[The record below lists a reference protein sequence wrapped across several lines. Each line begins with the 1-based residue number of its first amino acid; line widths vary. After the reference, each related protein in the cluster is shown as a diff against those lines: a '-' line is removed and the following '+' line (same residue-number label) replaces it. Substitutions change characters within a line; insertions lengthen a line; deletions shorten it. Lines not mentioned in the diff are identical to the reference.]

1 MISLYVYK
9 LVASTPQ
16 TSLIAPSNVKDRG
29 NTTVEIMADLRE
41 ILQEVKSEPQW
52 NQTKFAVAS
61 SCDEPSW
68 ARECIRL
75 ISIGTHCDP
84 KSKLSFGKSATYL
97 QGIAWQRGQRDSDLV
112 MILLICIL
120 DPTVS

>member
-1 MISLYVYK
+1 MSSLYVYK
-9 LVASTPQ
+9 VASKPRTFF
-16 TSLIAPSNVKDRG
+16 IAPPNVKDRG

-41 ILQEVKSEPQW
+41 ILQEVKAEPQW

-84 KSKLSFGKSATYL
+84 ISRLSFGKS
-97 QGIAWQRGQRDSDLV
+97 G
-112 MILLICIL
+112 
-120 DPTVS
+120 

>member
-1 MISLYVYK
+1 MSSLYVYK
-9 LVASTPQ
+9 VASKPRTF
-16 TSLIAPSNVKDRG
+16 LIAPPNVKDRG

-75 ISIGTHCDP
+75 ISIGTHSDP
-84 KSKLSFGKSATYL
+84 KSKLSFGKSGTYL
-97 QGIAWQRGQRDSDLV
+97 QGITWRRGQRDFNL
-112 MILLICIL
+112 MKILIFLLFCVL
-120 DPTVS
+120 RFS

>member
-1 MISLYVYK
+1 MSTNK
-9 LVASTPQ
+9 VASKPR
-16 TSLIAPSNVKDRG
+16 TSLITPPNVKDRG

-112 MILLICIL
+112 MI
-120 DPTVS
+120 

>member
-1 MISLYVYK
+1 MSTK
-9 LVASTPQ
+9 LLRNPE
-16 TSLIAPSNVKDRG
+16 LIAPPNVKDRG

-84 KSKLSFGKSATYL
+84 KSKLSFGKSGTYL
-97 QGIAWQRGQRDSDLV
+97 QGIIWRRGQRV
-112 MILLICIL
+112 I
-120 DPTVS
+120 

>member
-1 MISLYVYK
+1 
-9 LVASTPQ
+9 
-16 TSLIAPSNVKDRG
+16 
-29 NTTVEIMADLRE
+29 MADLRE

-75 ISIGTHCDP
+75 ISIGTHCDQNLDYH
-84 KSKLSFGKSATYL
+84 SENQGKYHMAKR
-97 QGIAWQRGQRDSDLV
+97 I
-112 MILLICIL
+112 
-120 DPTVS
+120 